1 MDKQTRP
8 KRCGLGSYLE
18 GEIKM
23 GLADLHLH
31 TIYSYDGTASLAAVL
46 GRAKQLGLD
55 VIAITDHDEFAGA
68 LKAMEIAPNYGVEVI
83 PGIEITTAEGDLLAL
98 FITEKVDAGLSLIE
112 TVLRVRELGGVCV
125 APHPMAGGMGM
136 KSLSA
141 RTILKAL
148 HNPDVAETL
157 IGIEVYNATTL
168 DRISNHYARILA
180 SQLKIANTGSSDAH
194 VVDAIGL
201 GATEFEG
208 NSAADL
214 LTALKNA
221 TTKIRKQK
229 EWSAFKII
237 SSWGMRYMESAFV
250 RMTGLARA

>member
-1 MDKQTRP
+1 M
-8 KRCGLGSYLE
+8 LG
-18 GEIKM
+18 IRRKKM

-31 TIYSYDGTASLAAVL
+31 TIYSYDGTASLSAVL
-46 GRAKQLGLD
+46 GRAKQLGLN
-55 VIAITDHDEFAGA
+55 VIAITDHDEITGA

-141 RTILKAL
+141 RSILKAL
-148 HNPDVAETL
+148 RNPQAAETL
-157 IGIEVYNATTL
+157 IGLETYNGTSI
-168 DRISNHYARILA
+168 DRISNHYAFILA
-180 SQLKIANTGSSDAH
+180 CQLDITQTGSSDAH
-194 VVDAIGL
+194 IIDTIGF

-208 NSAADL
+208 SSAADL
-214 LTALKNA
+214 LIALKNK
-221 TTKIRKQK
+221 TTKVRKQK
-229 EWSAFKII
+229 EWSAFKIL
-237 SSWGMRYMESAFV
+237 SSWGMRYVESAFV
-250 RMTGLARA
+250 RIGAMTRA